1 MEEFSSFK
9 KRMPILEEGML
20 EKKNLISSNFTEFG
34 KKSQSSMEPIKE
46 SRNTA
51 LDIRPAP
58 SRKPRLESVER
69 AETFPTRQRFV
80 APKLKTLPKPNI
92 DHYLYLLVFIATVQ
106 IYTIYVLKKK

>member
-1 MEEFSSFK
+1 MEDFSSFK
-9 KRMPILEEGML
+9 KRMPILEEGM
-20 EKKNLISSNFTEFG
+20 EFG
-34 KKSQSSMEPIKE
+34 KKSQSSTMEPIKE